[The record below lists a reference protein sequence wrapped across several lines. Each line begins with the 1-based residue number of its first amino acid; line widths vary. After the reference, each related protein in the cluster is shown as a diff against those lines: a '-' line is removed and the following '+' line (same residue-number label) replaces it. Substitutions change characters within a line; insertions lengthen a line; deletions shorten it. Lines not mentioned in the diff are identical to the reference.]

1 MARPLLSHCLYGSR
15 LNPAVLML
23 HGFLGCGKDWEAT
36 AKALSDAFS
45 VVTVDLP
52 GHGRSVEGLDDA
64 MYAMPGCAGAVLEV
78 LDRCGVDR
86 CHLVGYSMGGRLA
99 LYLASRHPER
109 FVRAIIE
116 SASPGLK
123 TDEERRARRR
133 SDQAL
138 VERLLSRGLGDL
150 LSEWYSQPL
159 FEPLTR
165 CDGFKD
171 MLQQRRTNDPQG
183 LARSLRWM
191 GTGAQPSLWED
202 LARLQIPVLFLAGG
216 LDAKFR
222 NLAEAMAAR
231 CPTSRMHIVEGVG
244 HTIHV
249 ESPAHYLGIV
259 RQFLEERK

>member
-1 MARPLLSHCLYGSR
+1 MVRPLLSHSLYGNP
-15 LNPAVLML
+15 LNPAILML
-23 HGFLGCGKDWEAT
+23 HGFLGCGKDWENT
-36 AKALSDAFS
+36 AKALTDAFS
-45 VVTVDLP
+45 VLTVDLP
-52 GHGRSVEGLDDA
+52 GHGRSVAGIEDDI
-64 MYAMPGCAGAVLEV
+64 YTMPGCAGAVLEV
-78 LDRCGVDR
+78 LDHCGVDR
-86 CHLVGYSMGGRLA
+86 CRLIGYSMGGRLA
-99 LYLASRHPER
+99 LYLASQHPDR

-123 TDEERRARRR
+123 TDEERRARRQ

-138 VERLLSRGLGDL
+138 AERLLSQDFGEF

-159 FEPLTR
+159 FEPLSR
-165 CDGFKD
+165 CDGFQD
-171 MLQQRRTNDPQG
+171 RLRQRQANDPQG

-216 LDAKFR
+216 LDGKFR

-231 CPTSRMHIVEGVG
+231 CPASRMHIVEGVG

-249 ESPAHYLGIV
+249 EAPARYLGIV